1 MATVIATRSELAER
15 RRRIT
20 FAEQGRDLLTEKRA
34 TLVAEFHRHRADLLA
49 GLARLADEAAQAR
62 ALLDDARAHDGPT
75 AVESAALTAADGI
88 PVVLR
93 VRTVAGVG
101 VADLD
106 HGDLVRT
113 PFQRGWARVLIPVRV
128 DAAARAHEELLRDVL
143 DLGAVELSI
152 RRLAGEIAQT
162 TLQINALD
170 NVLLPRLTEESHYI
184 RLTLDEHEREALSRL
199 RQASSRRGSGRERV
213 AS

>member
-15 RRRIT
+15 RRRIR

-49 GLARLADEAAQAR
+49 GLERLAAEAAQAR

-75 AVESAALTAADGI
+75 AVESAALTAANGI
-88 PVVLR
+88 PVGLR

-101 VADLD
+101 VADLE
-106 HGDLVRT
+106 HGELVRT
-113 PFQRGWARVLIPVRV
+113 PFQRGWARVLVPVRV
-128 DAAARAHEELLRDVL
+128 DAAAQAHEELLRDVL

-152 RRLAGEIAQT
+152 RRLAGEIAKT
-162 TLQINALD
+162 TRQVNALD
-170 NVLLPRLTEESHYI
+170 NVLLPRLTQEAHRI
-184 RLTLDEHEREALSRL
+184 QQTLDEREREAMSRL
-199 RQASSRRGSGRERV
+199 RQASSRRDAPNGQW

>member
-1 MATVIATRSELAER
+1 M
-15 RRRIT
+15 
-20 FAEQGRDLLTEKRA
+20 
-34 TLVAEFHRHRADLLA
+34 
-49 GLARLADEAAQAR
+49 
-62 ALLDDARAHDGPT
+62 
-75 AVESAALTAADGI
+75 
-88 PVVLR
+88 VLR